1 MKMFKRL
8 ICLALVAILCIGLV
22 ACGGSGKTEVSAPPS
37 SEDTGSHREPYK
49 EEEPK
54 VQLTDNEHEFDH
66 EEIKWDGPEGYVI
79 VVPAGNKQAKKS
91 AVMLQEYYKAQDVTL
106 QIVTDNTAPKA

>member
-54 VQLTDNEHEFDH
+54 VDEPVKVEVKEDIVEDVKS
-66 EEIKWDGPEGYVI
+66 EEEPQSDKVKQQ
-79 VVPAGNKQAKKS
+79 NKQQKNNYKKR
-91 AVMLQEYYKAQDVTL
+91 
-106 QIVTDNTAPKA
+106 